1 MVADPLT
8 IVATQIT
15 TGIPITITATDSRT
29 TATDCVTTPPATITD
44 VAQWTVVEVT
54 MVVEA
59 DRRQVK
65 AMATEMFQAMLV
77 AAPYIHNS
85 VQVTPTHVP
94 VIPVTPVILATY
106 PRLTVRCIPP
116 PTSIIP
122 ITTV

>member
-1 MVADPLT
+1 
-8 IVATQIT
+8 
-15 TGIPITITATDSRT
+15 
-29 TATDCVTTPPATITD
+29 
-44 VAQWTVVEVT
+44 

-94 VIPVTPVILATY
+94 VIPVTQVILATY
-106 PRLTVRCIPP
+106 PRHIVLCIPP